1 MSKNNEFINFSKNLR
16 QTSTGVK
23 FARQLYTDP
32 NKFSPRQITMILRE
46 LGLDIPKDVQLTAD
60 VAQIVVSGGAISRG
74 YEAAQTLQGAEQ
86 AKNVQSL
93 NNLSEGTARAATGLF
108 EQQGWIE
115 RDQASMINVGISVA
129 MLVASGGTD
138 ISSWVAL
145 AMEIGI
151 TGSATQAEATMLAA
165 RRNINIYKNNISI
178 EARNLQHAANKL
190 NRGQIGIFGF
200 LAETSLT
207 SSMLFDQCILQNP
220 KLKFIQDM
228 IPGLNFLP
236 RYLITQR
243 NEASETTWYGEEKS
257 GSHELSYTRIG
268 QVKNITEAANM
279 IFNYGFLPLVKP
291 YVDIEKQIREQ
302 KKVSFQDYVKLIAL
316 DNKNFVFDSSLDI
329 QNKLRRQMLTPS
341 DLGVDLFSNVD
352 DAEIKSKALSG
363 IFSLVDKQTSIEQVK
378 NADKNGYINT
388 VLKNHKARSILEK
401 SFYYGQIKIDNK
413 QKNLSDFIAM
423 MDLVDL
429 IKKDPFYI
437 FSDMTKL
444 DRTYIDQF
452 MIFDIDSWTKE
463 MGMLQSVSTIRK
475 VNFLAKQNIA
485 SYLNTNVNK
494 LIRINPA
501 SADQAGIYR
510 IGK

>member
-1 MSKNNEFINFSKNLR
+1 MSKNNEFLNFSKNLR

-46 LGLDIPKDVQLTAD
+46 LGMDIPKDVQVGAD
-60 VAQIVVSGGAISRG
+60 VAQLIVSGGAISRG

-86 AKNVQSL
+86 VKNVQSL

-108 EQQGWIE
+108 EQQGWLE

-151 TGSATQAEATMLAA
+151 TGSATQAEATMTAA
-165 RRNINIYKNNISI
+165 RRNINVYKNNISI
-178 EARNLQHAANKL
+178 EARNLQKSAEKL

-200 LAETSLT
+200 LSETTLN

-220 KLKFIQDM
+220 KLKFIQDL

-236 RYLITQR
+236 RYTITQR

-257 GSHELSYTRIG
+257 GSHNLTYQVIG
-268 QVKNITEAANM
+268 RAKNITEAANL
-279 IFNYGFLPLVKP
+279 IFNYGFLPRVQP
-291 YVDIEKQIREQ
+291 YVKIEKQIRDLH
-302 KKVSFQDYVKLIAL
+302 KVSFSDYAKLIAL
-316 DNKNFVFDSSLDI
+316 DNKNFTFDSTLDI
-329 QNKLRRQMLTPS
+329 QNKLRRQMLTPN
-341 DLGVDLFSNVD
+341 DLGVDLFSNLD

-363 IFSLVDKQTSIEQVK
+363 IFNLIDRQPSMKQVK
-378 NADKNGYINT
+378 DADKNGYINT
-388 VLKNHKARSILEK
+388 VLKNQKARSVLEE
-401 SFYYGQIKIDNK
+401 SFYYGQIKIEN
-413 QKNLSDFIAM
+413 QYRNLSDFIAM
-423 MDLVDL
+423 MDLLDL
-429 IKKDPFYI
+429 IRKDPFYI

-452 MIFDIDSWTKE
+452 MIFDLDSWIKE
-463 MGMLQSVSTIRK
+463 MEMLQALSTVRK
-475 VNFLAKQNIA
+475 VNFLAKQNVA
-485 SYLNTNVNK
+485 SFLNTDVNK

-501 SADQAGIYR
+501 GVDQAGIYR